1 VLSSKFSVFLPSN
14 ADYYNRLRKSVKGC
28 GYL

>member
-1 VLSSKFSVFLPSN
+1 VLSLIFFVFLPSN

-28 GYL
+28 E